1 MTQTPEQNLIPDW
14 LKRRAESSPH
24 NIALIFKDEALHWA
38 ELYDKALV
46 YAGQMS
52 AQGVEAGARVALL
65 LGNTPAFVCAMH
77 ATPQLGA
84 IVVPLNTRLT
94 FAELGWQL
102 EDVQPTLLL
111 YDAPNASKAIELAS
125 YTTCPILSLEE
136 LAETEPVT
144 FRQAEY
150 YATDQIHSIIYS
162 SGTTGKPKGVMLT
175 YDNHLWNALAS
186 CLNLGLQQDDRWMA
200 VLPLFHVGG
209 MSILL
214 RSVLYG
220 IPVVLHESFDPAAIN
235 LSIIQNRV
243 TIISVV
249 ATMLQRMMD
258 ESSDSG
264 YPAHLRC
271 VLTGGGP
278 VPKPLLERCAAL
290 NIPITQTY
298 GMTETASQVA
308 TLSPADALIK
318 LGSAGR
324 ALYPSEI
331 KILHKESSP
340 DGVGEILVRG
350 QIVTAGY
357 FNRPEETTQALAEG
371 WLHTGDLGRL
381 DKDGYLYV
389 VDRRSDLIISGGENI
404 YPAEIEAV
412 LLAHPVIEEAGV
424 VGVPEERWGQIP
436 VAVVKLRENTNATET
451 GLIEWCSARL
461 ARYKVPKR
469 IVFAKSLPRNAA
481 GKLVRRL
488 LKDSLLKK
496 TE

>member
-1 MTQTPEQNLIPDW
+1 MTQTSEQNLIPDW
-14 LKRRAESSPH
+14 LKRRAESSAH
-24 NIALIFKDEALHWA
+24 NIALIFKDETLRWA
-38 ELYDKALV
+38 ELYDKALL
-46 YAGQMS
+46 YAGQMA

-65 LGNTPAFVCAMH
+65 LGNTPAFVCAIH
-77 ATPQLGA
+77 ATAQLG
-84 IVVPLNTRLT
+84 VVVAPLNTRLT
-94 FAELGWQL
+94 VAELGWQL
-102 EDVQPTLLL
+102 QDVQPALLL
-111 YDAPNASKAIELAS
+111 YDAPNAAKAMELAS
-125 YTTCPILSLEE
+125 YTICPILSLEE
-136 LAETEPVT
+136 LAATKPIAIQQT
-144 FRQAEY
+144 EY
-150 YATDQIHSIIYS
+150 YAKDQTHSIIYS

-175 YDNHLWNALAS
+175 CGNHLWNALAS
-186 CLNLGLQQDDRWMA
+186 CLNLGLQQDDRWLA

-220 IPVVLHESFDPAAIN
+220 IPVVLHESFDPATIN
-235 LSIIQNRV
+235 RSITENRV

-249 ATMLQRMMD
+249 ANMLQRMLD
-258 ESSDSG
+258 ESGDSG
-264 YPAHLRC
+264 YPSHLRC

-278 VPKPLLERCAAL
+278 VPRPLLERCAAL

-308 TLSPADALIK
+308 TLSPVDALNK

-331 KILHKESSP
+331 KILHKEVSH

-350 QIVTAGY
+350 AIVTAGY

-381 DKDGYLYV
+381 DEDGYLYV

-404 YPAEIEAV
+404 YPAEIEAA
-412 LLAHPVIEEAGV
+412 LLAHPTIEEAGV
-424 VGVPEERWGQIP
+424 VGVPDERWGQIP
-436 VAVVKLRENTNATET
+436 VAVVKLRENTNVTEA

-469 IVFAKSLPRNAA
+469 IVFAESLSRNAA

>member
-1 MTQTPEQNLIPDW
+1 MTRTPEQNLIPDW
-14 LKRRAESSPH
+14 LKQRAKSSPH
-24 NIALIFKDEALHWA
+24 NIALIFKDEALCWA
-38 ELYDKALV
+38 ELYDRALL
-46 YAGQMS
+46 YAGQMA
-52 AQGVEAGARVALL
+52 AQGVAAGARVTLL
-65 LGNTPAFVCAMH
+65 MGNTPAFVCAMH
-77 ATPQLGA
+77 ATTQLGA
-84 IVVPLNTRLT
+84 VIAPLNTRLT
-94 FAELGWQL
+94 VAELGWQL
-102 EDVQPTLLL
+102 QDVQPALLL
-111 YDAPNASKAIELAS
+111 YDALNAAKAIELKS
-125 YTTCPILSLEE
+125 YADYPILSLAE
-136 LAETEPVT
+136 LADIEPVAIQQT
-144 FRQAEY
+144 EY
-150 YATDQIHSIIYS
+150 YATNQIHSIIYS

-175 YDNHLWNALAS
+175 YGNHLWNALAS
-186 CLNLGLQQDDRWMA
+186 CLNLGLQQDDQWLA

-235 LSIIQNRV
+235 RSITDNRV

-249 ATMLQRMMD
+249 ATMLQRMLD
-258 ESSDSG
+258 ESGDSG

-290 NIPITQTY
+290 NIPVTQTY

-308 TLSPADALIK
+308 TLSPTDALIK

-357 FNRPEETTQALAEG
+357 FNRPEETAQALAEG
-371 WLHTGDLGRL
+371 WLHTGDLGSL

-412 LLAHPVIEEAGV
+412 LLAHPIIEEAGV
-424 VGVPEERWGQIP
+424 VGVPDERWGQIP
-436 VAVVKLRENTNATET
+436 VAVVKLRENTNVTEA
-451 GLIEWCSARL
+451 GLIEWCNARL
-461 ARYKVPKR
+461 ARYKVPKQ
-469 IVFAKSLPRNAA
+469 IIFAESLPRNAA